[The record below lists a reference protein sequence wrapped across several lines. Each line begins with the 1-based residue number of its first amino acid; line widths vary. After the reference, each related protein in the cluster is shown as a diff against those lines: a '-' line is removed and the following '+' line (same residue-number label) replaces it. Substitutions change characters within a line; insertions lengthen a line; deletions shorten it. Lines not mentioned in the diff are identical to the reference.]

1 MSVRKGMNPM
11 NSKHQ
16 LKLKQVVGVVAHVA
30 VAVAIAAGSVACGS
44 SSTPP
49 SASTAAPPVAAATA
63 TITIDN
69 FKFASPPSVSPGATV
84 AVKNAD
90 PMEHSVTA
98 DSGNAFS
105 VDIDGGES
113 ATFTAPT
120 TPGTYNYHCSY
131 HPMMHGQLIVK

>member
-1 MSVRKGMNPM
+1 MDPM
-11 NSKHQ
+11 NQ
-16 LKLKQVVGVVAHVA
+16 RKLNQIVRAVAQVA
-30 VAVAIAAGSVACGS
+30 VAVGIATGAVACGS
-44 SSTPP
+44 SSTPQP
-49 SASTAAPPVAAATA
+49 ASTAAPVAAATA

-69 FKFASPPSVSPGATV
+69 FQFASPPSVTPGATV

-105 VDIDGGES
+105 VDIEGGES

-120 TPGTYNYHCSY
+120 TPGTYDYHCSY